1 MASPYTQNI
10 EQSQVYK
17 RATGEDRNILDDVL
31 DISQELKSK
40 ADNRLA
46 ENMEKLQRDNVFEI
60 QAAKNQMRNLNEIS
74 KIQEEIQANF
84 NNDVRAWAENREK
97 NAMIEEARNKYGANN
112 AEDSK
117 LDIRFP
123 EEAYGEVFNT
133 RVDNVVRRYNDLIND
148 LEGKGLP
155 YRDLDKGDKFID
167 DVYQGIYDNLTDYN
181 STNVFNNLGSI
192 FRGQGL
198 NAPDAKSL
206 KTQFNA
212 RVAMSNLSDIETI
225 NEKWKAL
232 YSLSPALA
240 ADYKKI
246 ITDKSIVRKDVK
258 FVTDDEVFSKQVRDE
273 KTGRIIDRKHK
284 MSYMQYIDKN
294 DQPVTTE
301 PVEIMMVEQEDLTE
315 ASLAER
321 EVYISLLKP
330 EGKEQFLNL
339 IDDENYTPTKAYRDL
354 RQAGL
359 AKSDE
364 ELQETAIRR
373 NLAVEITQLYADKK
387 ATYMSQDPMGN
398 PVERTDIALW
408 RAGKGPRPLDY
419 FASEKEYARH
429 LLGQQIDIIYGQQ
442 ITMKDI
448 TSELILD
455 EELAERIDAGGGD
468 STTFREM
475 LDSEEMTTRY
485 KNALQVV
492 GSNEEA
498 LTQRYVVG
506 QFEADE
512 RFGAINENGS
522 YFGRPMSNDDKI
534 MNGLI
539 ILPDESFLPA
549 SVKAQMEQNPNITP
563 LYFKDVG
570 LEDVIT
576 NEYDVTF
583 DKPVHV
589 GWNVRDKKLVFKSV
603 DMGRTTEDA
612 DKGMTIPQ
620 AILGDN
626 VASFFF
632 GEDMTVDT
640 IGDYA
645 WFIPG
650 FGVVGGL
657 ARFLVKGTGKIAL
670 PAIGK
675 YVINSSKGLAAI
687 NKYKNSFKAT
697 EAVYKTN
704 KKGKKVLQ
712 TPARTFEQNVAAFKK
727 TKAYKNMNGFNKA
740 ILDNMNAKGNVNVN
754 QFIKTLA
761 KDNYG
766 KIIAATATGTA
777 VGGSIADYNRRE
789 EEGMR

>member
-40 ADNRLA
+40 ADNKLN
-46 ENMEKLQRDNVFEI
+46 ENMVKLQRDNVFEI
-60 QAAKNQMRNLNEIS
+60 QATKNQMRNLNEIS
-74 KIQEEIQANF
+74 KIQEEIQAKYNS
-84 NNDVRAWAENREK
+84 DVRAWAEAREK
-97 NAMIEEARNKYGANN
+97 KAMVEEARNKYGANN

-123 EEAYGEVFNT
+123 EEAYGPIFNT
-133 RVDNVVRRYNDLIND
+133 RVDNVVRRYNDLISD

-155 YRDLDKGDKFID
+155 YRDLEKGDKFID
-167 DVYQGIYDNLTDYN
+167 DVYQNIYSNLTDYN

-198 NAPDAKSL
+198 NAPNAKSL

-232 YSLSPALA
+232 YSLSPGLA

-246 ITDKSIVRKDVK
+246 ITDKSIVRKDVE

-273 KTGRIIDRKHK
+273 KTGRIKDRKYK
-284 MSYMQYIDKN
+284 MSYMQYIDK
-294 DQPVTTE
+294 DGTPTRTE
-301 PVEIMMVEQEDLTE
+301 PVEILLREQEDLTE
-315 ASLAER
+315 YSLAER
-321 EVYISLLKP
+321 EMYISLLKP

-339 IDDENYTPTKAYRDL
+339 IDDENYTPTKAYKDL

-359 AKSDE
+359 IKSDE

-373 NLAVEITQLYADKK
+373 NLAAEITQLFADKQ
-387 ATYMSQDPMGN
+387 ATYSAENPMGKV
-398 PVERTDIALW
+398 VERADIALW

-455 EELAERIDAGGGD
+455 EGLAERIDAGGGD

-522 YFGRPMSNDDKI
+522 YFGRQMSNDYKI
-534 MNGLI
+534 INGLI

-563 LYFKDVG
+563 IYFKDVG

-589 GWNVRDKKLVFKSV
+589 GWNVKDKKLVFKSV
-603 DMGRTTEDA
+603 DMGRTTKDV

-620 AILGDN
+620 AILKDN
-626 VASFFF
+626 VASFMF
-632 GEDMTVDT
+632 GEDMTVNT

-650 FGVVGGL
+650 FGAVGLG
-657 ARFLVKGTGKIAL
+657 ARFLIKKTGKIAL

-675 YVINSSKGLAAI
+675 YVINSSKGLKAI
-687 NKYKNSFKAT
+687 NKFKTSFKAT
-697 EAVYKTN
+697 KN
-704 KKGKKVLQ
+704 K
-712 TPARTFEQNVAAFKK
+712 TFEQNVAAFKK
-727 TKAYKNMNGFNKA
+727 TKAYENMNGFNKA

-777 VGGSIADYNRRE
+777 VAGSIADYNRRE

>member
-40 ADNRLA
+40 ADNKLNA
-46 ENMEKLQRDNVFEI
+46 NMEKLQRDNVFEI
-60 QAAKNQMRNLNEIS
+60 QATKNQMRNLNEIS
-74 KIQEEIQANF
+74 KIQEEIQSQY
-84 NNDVRAWAENREK
+84 NNDVRAWAEAREK

-117 LDIRFP
+117 IDIRFP

-133 RVDNVVRRYNDLIND
+133 RVGNVVNRYNDLIKD

-167 DVYQGIYDNLTDYN
+167 DVYTGIYDNLTDLN

-232 YSLSPALA
+232 YSLSPGLA

-246 ITDKSIVRKDVK
+246 ITDKSIVRKDVE

-273 KTGRIIDRKHK
+273 KTGRITDRKYK
-284 MSYMQYIDKN
+284 MSYMQYIDREGN
-294 DQPVTTE
+294 PTRTE
-301 PVEIMMVEQEDLTE
+301 PVEILLREQEDLTE
-315 ASLAER
+315 YSLAER
-321 EVYISLLKP
+321 EMYLSLLKP

-339 IDDENYTPTKAYRDL
+339 IDDENYTPTKAFKDL
-354 RQAGL
+354 RQNGL
-359 AKSDE
+359 IKSKE
-364 ELQETAIRR
+364 ELQETATRR
-373 NLAVEITQLYADKK
+373 NLAANITELFADKQ
-387 ATYMSQDPMGN
+387 ATYFVEDPMGN
-398 PVERTDIALW
+398 SVLRSDIALW
-408 RAGKGPRPLDY
+408 QTGKGPRPID
-419 FASEKEYARH
+419 FFTSEKEYARH
-429 LLGQQIDIIYGQQ
+429 LLGQQVDIIYGQQ

-512 RFGAINENGS
+512 RFGAMNENGS

-534 MNGLI
+534 INGLI

-549 SVKAQMEQNPNITP
+549 SVKAKMEQNPNITP

-589 GWNVRDKKLVFKSV
+589 GWNVNEKKLVFKSV
-603 DMGRTTEDA
+603 DMGRTTEDV

-620 AILGDN
+620 AILGEN
-626 VASFFF
+626 VASFMF
-632 GEDMTVDT
+632 GDDMTIDT

-650 FGVVGGL
+650 FGAVGMS
-657 ARFLVKGTGKIAL
+657 ARFLIKGTSKIAL

-675 YVINSSKGLAAI
+675 YVINSPKGLKAI
-687 NKYKNSFKAT
+687 NKFKNSFKAT
-697 EAVYKTN
+697 KN
-704 KKGKKVLQ
+704 K
-712 TPARTFEQNVAAFKK
+712 TFEQNVAAFKQ
-727 TKAYKNMNGFNKA
+727 TKSYKNMNGFNKA
-740 ILDNMNAKGNVNVN
+740 ILDNMNAKGNVNIN

>member
-60 QAAKNQMRNLNEIS
+60 QATKNQMRNLNEIS
-74 KIQEEIQANF
+74 KIQEEIQAKY
-84 NNDVRAWAENREK
+84 NNDVRAWAEAREK
-97 NAMIEEARNKYGANN
+97 NAMVEEARNKYGANN

-133 RVDNVVRRYNDLIND
+133 RVDNVVRRYNDLISD

-167 DVYQGIYDNLTDYN
+167 DVYQNIYSNLTDYN

-232 YSLSPALA
+232 YSLSPGLA

-273 KTGRIIDRKHK
+273 KTGRIKDRKYK
-284 MSYMQYIDKN
+284 MSYMQYIDK
-294 DQPVTTE
+294 DGTPTRTE
-301 PVEIMMVEQEDLTE
+301 PVEILLREQEDLTE
-315 ASLAER
+315 YSLAER
-321 EVYISLLKP
+321 EMYLSLLKP

-339 IDDENYTPTKAYRDL
+339 IDDENYTPTKAYKDL

-359 AKSDE
+359 IKSDE
-364 ELQETAIRR
+364 ELLETATRR
-373 NLAVEITQLYADKK
+373 NLAANITQLFADKQ
-387 ATYMSQDPMGN
+387 ATYFVEDPMGN
-398 PVERTDIALW
+398 TLERADIAAW
-408 RAGKGPRPLDY
+408 RAGKGPRPFDY

-455 EELAERIDAGGGD
+455 EGLAERIDAGGGD

-475 LDSEEMTTRY
+475 LASEEITTKY
-485 KNALQVV
+485 KNELEVV
-492 GSNEEA
+492 GTNEEA
-498 LTQRYVVG
+498 LTQRYIVG

-512 RFGAINENGS
+512 RFGAINENGT
-522 YFGRPMSNDDKI
+522 YFGRPRSNDDKI

-539 ILPDESFLPA
+539 ILPNESFLPA
-549 SVKAQMEQNPNITP
+549 SVKAKMEQNPNITP
-563 LYFKDVG
+563 IYFKDVG

-589 GWNVRDKKLVFKSV
+589 GWNVKDKKLVFKSV
-603 DMGRTTEDA
+603 DMGRTTEDV

-620 AILGDN
+620 AILGEDI
-626 VASFFF
+626 AKFAF
-632 GEDMTVDT
+632 GPDMTVDT
-640 IGDYA
+640 IGDWA
-645 WFIPG
+645 WIMPG
-650 FGVVGGL
+650 FGAVAMGS
-657 ARFLVKGTGKIAL
+657 RFLIKGTGKIAL

-687 NKYKNSFKAT
+687 NKFKTSFKAT
-697 EAVYKTN
+697 KN
-704 KKGKKVLQ
+704 K
-712 TPARTFEQNVAAFKK
+712 TFEQNVAAFKK

-754 QFIKTLA
+754 QFIKTITKNNIL
-761 KDNYG
+761 KV
-766 KIIAATATGTA
+766 ATAASLGTA
-777 VGGSIADYNRRE
+777 VAGSIADYNRRE